1 MHKKGRKKLT
11 VKKVTDEI
19 GKQDALKIRNDV
31 FVTEQNVD
39 PALEWDEFDEMDSVV
54 MFVDYAE
61 DGTPLATGRFRV
73 KDGYGKVE
81 RICTQKIARGTGSGR
96 RIMEAIEFEAKTR
109 GLTKLKLGAQVTAIP
124 FYEKLG
130 YETCSDI
137 FLDAEIE
144 HKEMKKTLTYEV

>member
-1 MHKKGRKKLT
+1 MT

-19 GKQDALKIRNDV
+19 GKQAALKIRNDV
-31 FVTEQNVD
+31 FVVEQHVD
-39 PALEWDEFDEMDSVV
+39 PELEWDEFDEMDSVD

-96 RIMEAIEFEAKTR
+96 RIMEAIEKEAEKR
-109 GLTKLKLGAQVTAIP
+109 GLKTLKLGAQLTAIP

-130 YETCSDI
+130 YETCSEI
-137 FLDAEIE
+137 FLDANIE
-144 HKEMKKTLTYEV
+144 HKEMKKNISQ

>member
-1 MHKKGRKKLT
+1 MT

-19 GKQDALKIRNDV
+19 GKQAALKIRNDV
-31 FVTEQNVD
+31 FVVEQHVD
-39 PALEWDEFDEMDSVV
+39 PELEWDEFDEMDTVD

-96 RIMEAIEFEAKTR
+96 RIMEAIEKEAEKR
-109 GLTKLKLGAQVTAIP
+109 GLKTLKLGAQLTAIP

-130 YETCSDI
+130 YETCSEI
-137 FLDAEIE
+137 FLDANIE
-144 HKEMKKTLTYEV
+144 HKEMKKTLANES

>member
-1 MHKKGRKKLT
+1 MT

-19 GKQDALKIRNDV
+19 GKQAALKIRNDV
-31 FVTEQNVD
+31 FVVEQHVD
-39 PALEWDEFDEMDSVV
+39 PELEWDEFDEMDSVD

-96 RIMEAIEFEAKTR
+96 RIMEAIEKEAEKR
-109 GLTKLKLGAQVTAIP
+109 GLKILKLGAQLTAIP

-130 YETCSDI
+130 YETCSEI
-137 FLDAEIE
+137 FLDANIE
-144 HKEMKKTLTYEV
+144 HKEMKKTLANES

>member
-1 MHKKGRKKLT
+1 MT

-19 GKQDALKIRNDV
+19 GKQAALKIRNDV
-31 FVTEQNVD
+31 FVVEQHVD
-39 PALEWDEFDEMDSVV
+39 PELEWDEFDEMDSVD

-96 RIMEAIEFEAKTR
+96 RIMEAIEKEAEKR
-109 GLTKLKLGAQVTAIP
+109 GLKILKLGAQLTAIP

-130 YETCSDI
+130 YETCSEI
-137 FLDAEIE
+137 FLDANIE
-144 HKEMKKTLTYEV
+144 HKEMKKTLANKS

>member
-1 MHKKGRKKLT
+1 MT

-19 GKQDALKIRNDV
+19 GKQAALKIRNDV
-31 FVTEQNVD
+31 FVVEQHVD
-39 PALEWDEFDEMDSVV
+39 PELEWDEFDEMDSVD

-96 RIMEAIEFEAKTR
+96 RIMEAIEKEAEKR
-109 GLTKLKLGAQVTAIP
+109 GLKTLKLGAQLTAIP

-130 YETCSDI
+130 YETCSEI
-137 FLDAEIE
+137 FLDAKIE
-144 HKEMKKTLTYEV
+144 HKEMKKTLANES

>member
-1 MHKKGRKKLT
+1 MT

-19 GKQDALKIRNDV
+19 GKQASLKIRNDV
-31 FVTEQNVD
+31 FVVEQHVD
-39 PALEWDEFDEMDSVV
+39 PELEWDEFDEMDSVD

-96 RIMEAIEFEAKTR
+96 RIMEAIEKEAEKR
-109 GLTKLKLGAQVTAIP
+109 GLKTLKLGAQLTAIP

-130 YETCSDI
+130 YETCSEI
-137 FLDAEIE
+137 FLDANIE
-144 HKEMKKTLTYEV
+144 HKEMKKTLANES